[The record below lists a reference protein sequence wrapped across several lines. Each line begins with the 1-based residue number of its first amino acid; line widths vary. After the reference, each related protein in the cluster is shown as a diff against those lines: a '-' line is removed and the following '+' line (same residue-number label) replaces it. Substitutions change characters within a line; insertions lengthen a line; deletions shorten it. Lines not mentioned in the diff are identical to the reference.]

1 MATSFET
8 IYKVALPYFRDGD
21 LAAMYESEA
30 EEVLYGYM
38 RQAVASFTPYCK
50 TDLTKR
56 DDHAREFTENLT
68 DIEVD
73 IIALGMSVRW
83 ARSYVLYSDNLRD
96 KMSSKDYTYH
106 SRGNLLASL
115 NDLYKTLYNEFKQR
129 MYSYT
134 YDNGDLTQ
142 LHM

>member
-1 MATSFET
+1 MATSFDT
-8 IYKVALPYFRDGD
+8 IYAAALPYFRDKS
-21 LAAMYESEA
+21 LAAMYEDEA
-30 EEVLYGYM
+30 EEILRSYM
-38 RQAVASFTPYCK
+38 RQSVALFTPYCK
-50 TDLTKR
+50 HDLTR
-56 DDHAREFTENLT
+56 YDDCARQFEDDLT
-68 DIEVD
+68 DVEVD

-83 ARSYVLYSDNLRD
+83 ARSYTLYSDNLRD

-115 NDLYKTLYNEFKQR
+115 NDLYTTLHNELKQR
-129 MYSYT
+129 MYAYT

>member
-1 MATSFET
+1 MATSFDT
-8 IYKVALPYFRDGD
+8 IYDAALPYFRDVQ
-21 LAAMYESEA
+21 LASMYESEA
-30 EEVLYGYM
+30 REVLYGYM
-38 RQAVASFTPYCK
+38 KQAVAEFTPYCK
-50 TDLTKR
+50 NDLTLR
-56 DDHAREFTENLT
+56 DDEAEEFTADLT

-73 IIALGMSVRW
+73 IIALGMSVKW

-115 NDLYKTLYNEFKQR
+115 NDLYDILRKEFKQR

-134 YDNGDLTQ
+134 YDNGDLSE